1 MVTTFFSIQSNSI
14 SVKDSKNKRYDRGV
28 PDTNPISILRL
39 VRDVNENH
47 PEQEYPI
54 VVHCSAGVGR
64 TGTYITLDA
73 MLENLNTSENLIN
86 IFDFVSK
93 IRIQRCY
100 LVQTLVQ
107 YIFIHDS
114 LNDYCVYGFT
124 DMKSESVGKTYQNL
138 KQYSNGEDNID
149 SLQIEFD
156 R

>member
-1 MVTTFFSIQSNSI
+1 M
-14 SVKDSKNKRYDRGV
+14 
-28 PDTNPISILRL
+28 PDTNPISILRMI
-39 VRDVNENH
+39 RDVNEH
-47 PEQEYPI
+47 HSQQENPI

-64 TGTYITLDA
+64 TGTYIALDA

-86 IFDFVSK
+86 IFEFVSK
-93 IRIQRCY
+93 IRMQRCY

-107 YIFIHDS
+107 YIFIHDA

-124 DMKSESVGKTYQNL
+124 DMKSENVGNTYQNL
-138 KQYSNGEDNID
+138 KHSNNEDNID